1 MMVALQ
7 ELWQGNEWDP
17 RAGPSWHPQMT
28 TSFTAYASFLHVATR
43 RPFKTQ
49 TESWGCPYSASPRW
63 PGHQP
68 LSSLSVAAF
77 CLITHDHLLL
87 SPSCLLSLLSTLPGA
102 PLQPNLIPPLGPNS
116 IVTSP
121 RKLLGPPAWVLS
133 APSLSPLPI
142 MGRAP
147 LGPGWFGAMAK
158 PGLRS
163 QGTCLPGP
171 KLRQTLSH
179 MPAYGGQPLGSGAD
193 SWVP

>member
-63 PGHQP
+63 PGHQS

-102 PLQPNLIPPLGPNS
+102 QLQPNLIPPLGPNS

-142 MGRAP
+142 R
-147 LGPGWFGAMAK
+147 
-158 PGLRS
+158 
-163 QGTCLPGP
+163 
-171 KLRQTLSH
+171 
-179 MPAYGGQPLGSGAD
+179 
-193 SWVP
+193 